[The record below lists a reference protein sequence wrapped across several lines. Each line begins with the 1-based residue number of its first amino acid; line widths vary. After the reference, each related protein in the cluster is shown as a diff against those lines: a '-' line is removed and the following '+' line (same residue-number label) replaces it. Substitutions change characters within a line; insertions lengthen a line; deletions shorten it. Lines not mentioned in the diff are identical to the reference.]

1 MRARIREE
9 IKEEVINSIKDI
21 ELHNI
26 GYKYFIEHR
35 SMLDIAFELNYSE
48 STIKRRIKEIRTKYI
63 A

>member
-9 IKEEVINSIKDI
+9 IKEEVINSIKDV